1 MKSSLM
7 SYSKMHKP
15 DSSNSPSNL
24 AVQDYFTDLTQSK
37 ADLKYTHVELAE
49 SDYAHKLSEAELLLK
64 KAQSLSLLLDAPSVH
79 SNIQVKSAE
88 ITEKQEIPEYKHKLD
103 ESASISHQEIAQ
115 VAEIE
120 DISGIRNSQISLKEH
135 LDERFQVLLCEVAG
149 LVLALPLVELG
160 GIHTLTKVSPIVGK
174 PPWFMGLLIKGD
186 NTYQCIDTARCIIPE
201 RYTKELQ
208 ASLDYKFAIQLGKSP
223 YVLCCEQISMTMT
236 LDKSDIKWRG
246 ESAKR
251 AWSAGVL
258 KDKMCALV
266 DGARMVQVVLGRMH

>member
-1 MKSSLM
+1 
-7 SYSKMHKP
+7 MHKSGP
-15 DSSNSPSNL
+15 SNSPSNL
-24 AVQDYFTDLTQSK
+24 AVQDYFTDLTQSNS
-37 ADLKYTHVELAE
+37 DLEFKQEDLIDN
-49 SDYAHKLSEAELLLK
+49 DYATKLSEAELLLK
-64 KAQSLSLLLDAPSVH
+64 KAQSLSLLLNESPTQNDIQAPLSEI
-79 SNIQVKSAE
+79 SEEQQ
-88 ITEKQEIPEYKHKLD
+88 ITEHEQKLD
-103 ESASISHQEIAQ
+103 ESALINHQEIAQ

-120 DISGIRNSQISLKEH
+120 DISGIRNSKISLKDH

-174 PPWFMGLLIKGD
+174 PPWFMGLLIKGE

-201 RYTKELQ
+201 RYTNELQ

-246 ESAKR
+246 ESTKR

-266 DGARMVQVVLGRMH
+266 DGARMVQVVLGNMH